1 MFAAVHRL
9 IFSREQSSVTVLG
22 ELVCIHIHTISIVE
36 QSLLQ
41 TSLAYFIGFPKHL
54 EIAWYQLGLRIQ
66 QVFVNSA
73 KQK

>member
-41 TSLAYFIGFPKHL
+41 NFLGVFHWLPKTFRDRLVPTRIKDPTSFC
-54 EIAWYQLGLRIQ
+54 Q
-66 QVFVNSA
+66 QR
-73 KQK
+73 